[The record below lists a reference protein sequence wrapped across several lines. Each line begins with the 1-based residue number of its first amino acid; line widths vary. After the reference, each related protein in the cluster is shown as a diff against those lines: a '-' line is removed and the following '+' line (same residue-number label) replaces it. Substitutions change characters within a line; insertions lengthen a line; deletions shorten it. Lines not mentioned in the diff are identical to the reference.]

1 MGSHVPLGYERDE
14 RTLRINEA
22 EVETVRTLYTLYRK
36 PETTPSFPENVLVES
51 DCFGSAGT

>member
-36 PETTPSFPENVLVES
+36 PETTPSFPDSNAPFRAAS
-51 DCFGSAGT
+51 STARK